1 MYGMTSEDAVLKWPI
16 DFLVR
21 SSDDLTA
28 TSIRMRQFNLLRFS
42 GQI

>member
-1 MYGMTSEDAVLKWPI
+1 MYGMTSEEAVLKWPI

-28 TSIRMRQFNLLRFS
+28 TSIRMIQVNLLRIS
-42 GQI
+42 DQI